1 MALVAPVS
9 AAPPGNVADAAQTP
23 YPGYDWRATNG
34 FGSPGKRSA
43 TGECPGC
50 GANALSGLRLVWQSL
65 ALVAPV
71 SAAPPGNVPDAA

>member
-9 AAPPGNVADAAQTP
+9 AAPPGSIPDAAQTP
-23 YPGYDWRATNG
+23 YPGYDWRAING

-50 GANALSGLRLVWQSL
+50 GANALSGLRL
-65 ALVAPV
+65 A
-71 SAAPPGNVPDAA
+71 GNQWLW